1 MDFSK
6 FADFRIHYLQKN
18 SRCGSGCCNS
28 IMSKSLPFLVLGWF
42 NLNASARICVIGISV

>member
-6 FADFRIHYLQKN
+6 FADFRIQYLQKN
-18 SRCGSGCCNS
+18 SRYGNGCCNS
-28 IMSKSLPFLVLGWF
+28 IMSKSLSFLIPGRF